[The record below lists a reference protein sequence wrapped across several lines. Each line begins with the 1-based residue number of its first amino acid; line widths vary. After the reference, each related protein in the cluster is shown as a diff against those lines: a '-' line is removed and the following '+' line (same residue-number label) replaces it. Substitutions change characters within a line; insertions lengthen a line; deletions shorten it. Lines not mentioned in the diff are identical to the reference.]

1 MNASD
6 SGAVLSTE
14 SSHGYMYVPDQDSP
28 HDHFLLKQPK
38 AYQTDPDDLLFL
50 FLLGGGGGGGGRGG
64 GDYGY
69 VCIFN
74 STSCPLSIYWD
85 CSMGTARGLY
95 IIVQK
100 FSD

>member
-6 SGAVLSTE
+6 NGAVLSTE
-14 SSHGYMYVPDQDSP
+14 SSHGYMYVPDQDS
-28 HDHFLLKQPK
+28 LLKQPK

-50 FLLGGGGGGGGRGG
+50 FLLGGGGGEEEIMA
-64 GDYGY
+64 Y

-100 FSD
+100 LSD